1 MTRRGNGDH
10 PMAVAVRRQP
20 PLWRPTFDPTASQ
33 VEFVGDKVSLGRVAR
48 LDPTVAQVE
57 FMVDKVSLG
66 RVALLL
72 DPTAAQGNSWL
83 TKCRWDS
90 SHSYLI
96 QRQPKGIHG

>member
-57 FMVDKVSLG
+57 FVVDKVAEG
-66 RVALLL
+66 QVALLVL
-72 DPTAAQGNSWL
+72 RVSPASTIL
-83 TKCRWDS
+83 I
-90 SHSYLI
+90 HSLI
-96 QRQPKGIHG
+96 AHAL